1 METVKRNWIFQLVY
15 YIFVPTAFVLLCK
28 MASFLFEM
36 SGRYEN
42 IGAVILF
49 TNGILFLF
57 LPVLIVCLMRLSL
70 LRWFVDPFAA
80 AEIPVLLY
88 AGMIGKQISRGHT
101 VGEAF
106 CLVNRSLG
114 RDCEGFLYLAGL
126 FLFGIVC
133 SFSVERTKGN
143 SVSYKILRRLEPK
156 ARKKL

>member
-1 METVKRNWIFQLVY
+1 METVTRNWIFQLVY

-70 LRWFVDPFAA
+70 LGGSW
-80 AEIPVLLY
+80 IPSPRRKY
-88 AGMIGKQISRGHT
+88 R
-101 VGEAF
+101 
-106 CLVNRSLG
+106 
-114 RDCEGFLYLAGL
+114 
-126 FLFGIVC
+126 C
-133 SFSVERTKGN
+133 SCMRV
-143 SVSYKILRRLEPK
+143 
-156 ARKKL
+156 